1 MRELVAQYLSN
12 SISRRRFVSRLV
24 GTGISLTAAQS
35 VLQSLTPL
43 LHGQDG
49 GGGVSPQA
57 VKVFEGTG
65 GEAFA
70 EQLIASGVKYI
81 FGNSS
86 SGDVPFYDALVDRPQ
101 LNYVL
106 TPHEGPGAAMA
117 AGYIKAS
124 GKPYLIYAQ
133 TARTGVAWAKTPW
146 TPTIDRSPA

>member
-49 GGGVSPQA
+49 GGGVHNRGISALLGSRMVETGHFVQDYLGNPDMNMASIAHGFGVAGEVVHSPA
-57 VKVFEGTG
+57 ELK
-65 GEAFA
+65 EALA
-70 EQLIASGVKYI
+70 RARRATLE
-81 FGNSS
+81 
-86 SGDVPFYDALVDRPQ
+86 
-101 LNYVL
+101 
-106 TPHEGPGAAMA
+106 
-117 AGYIKAS
+117 
-124 GKPYLIYAQ
+124 GKPYLIDAQ